1 MNNSVAEIKE
11 RLDKLKN
18 EAVDIALIEGKKIG
32 IGLAAV
38 IKRRVLNKG
47 ISADGSPFSK
57 YSDKGVPYLV
67 YKNAFA
73 RVPSA
78 YENIKSKVESL
89 KKRKKIGGKKNEFT
103 EDSDYFITYKD
114 WREANRLNTSR
125 KNFEFTGDMWAN
137 FGTSESVDVEKLSN
151 NMVRITLKGGSED
164 SQNKIDWNSKR
175 EGKSIIEPT
184 DDELNDAKNDF
195 IESLSNELQLLINVG

>member
-1 MNNSVAEIKE
+1 MSNNVAEIKE

-47 ISADGSPFSK
+47 ISANNTLFSP
-57 YSDKGVPYLV
+57 YSDKYKKYL
-67 YKNAFA
+67 A
-73 RVPSA
+73 
-78 YENIKSKVESL
+78 
-89 KKRKKIGGKKNEFT
+89 KKNRGTKNGLEFV
-103 EDSDYFITYKD
+103 
-114 WREANRLNTSR
+114 

-137 FGTSESVDVEKLSN
+137 FGTPESVDVKKLSN
-151 NMVRITLKGGSED
+151 NIVRITLKGGSED
-164 SQNKIDWNSKR
+164 SQNKIDWNSER
-175 EGKSIIEPT
+175 EEKSIIEPT

>member
-1 MNNSVAEIKE
+1 MSNNVAEIKE

-47 ISADGSPFSK
+47 ISANNTLFSP
-57 YSDKGVPYLV
+57 YSDGYKKYL
-67 YKNAFA
+67 A
-73 RVPSA
+73 
-78 YENIKSKVESL
+78 
-89 KKRKKIGGKKNEFT
+89 KKNRGTKNGLEFV
-103 EDSDYFITYKD
+103 
-114 WREANRLNTSR
+114 

-137 FGTSESVDVEKLSN
+137 FGTSESVDVKKLSN
-151 NMVRITLKGGSED
+151 NIVRITLKGGSED